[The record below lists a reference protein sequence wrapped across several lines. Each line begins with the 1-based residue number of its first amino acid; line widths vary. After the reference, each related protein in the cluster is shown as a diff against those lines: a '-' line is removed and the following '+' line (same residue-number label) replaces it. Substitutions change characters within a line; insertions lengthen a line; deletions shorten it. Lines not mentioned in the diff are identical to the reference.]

1 MDYNEAKIYFLSQP
15 DSWLDYPFGKRTLVF
30 KIKSK
35 MFGLLFTSKEL
46 PRINLKCDP
55 EEAQIL
61 REIFPSVS
69 PGYHMNK
76 THWNTILLDDSV
88 PSGEL
93 KRMIDN
99 SYTLVIGSLRKVE
112 RTHIEAVHGKR
123 IAEPMSFN

>member
-1 MDYNEAKIYFLSQP
+1 
-15 DSWLDYPFGKRTLVF
+15 
-30 KIKSK
+30 
-35 MFGLLFTSKEL
+35 MFGLLFTAREL

-61 REIFPSVS
+61 REIFPSVL

-93 KRMIDN
+93 RRMIDN
-99 SYTLVIGSLRKVE
+99 SYTLVVGSLSKVD
-112 RTHIEAVHGKR
+112 RTRLATVHGSR
-123 IAEPMSFN
+123 TVEPMSFN

>member
-1 MDYNEAKIYFLSQP
+1 
-15 DSWLDYPFGKRTLVF
+15 
-30 KIKSK
+30 

-61 REIFPSVS
+61 REIFPV
-69 PGYHMNK
+69 GFARYHMNK
-76 THWNTILLDDSV
+76 THWNTILLDGSV

-99 SYTLVIGSLRKVE
+99 SYTLVVGALSKVE

-123 IAEPMSFN
+123 IAEPMSFH

>member
-1 MDYNEAKIYFLSQP
+1 LDYNEAKIYFLSQP
-15 DSWLDYPFGKRTLVF
+15 ESWLDYPFGKRTLVF

-61 REIFPSVS
+61 REIFPSVL

-76 THWNTILLDDSV
+76 THWNTILL
-88 PSGEL
+88 E
-93 KRMIDN
+93 RMIDN
-99 SYTLVIGSLRKVE
+99 SYALVIGSLSKVE
-112 RTHIEAVHGKR
+112 RTHLEAVHGKR

>member
-1 MDYNEAKIYFLSQP
+1 
-15 DSWLDYPFGKRTLVF
+15 
-30 KIKSK
+30 

-61 REIFPSVS
+61 REIFPSVV

-76 THWNTILLDDSV
+76 THWNTILLDGSV
-88 PSGEL
+88 PPGEL

-99 SYTLVIGSLRKVE
+99 SYALVIGSLRKVE
-112 RTHIEAVHGKR
+112 RTHLEAVHGKR

>member
-15 DSWLDYPFGKRTLVF
+15 ESWLDYPFGKRALVF

-35 MFGLLFTSKEL
+35 MFGLLFTSKDL

-61 REIFPSVS
+61 REIFPSVL

-93 KRMIDN
+93 NRMIDN
-99 SYTLVIGSLRKVE
+99 SYTLVVGALLKLE

-123 IAEPMSFN
+123 IVEPMSFN

>member
-1 MDYNEAKIYFLSQP
+1 
-15 DSWLDYPFGKRTLVF
+15 
-30 KIKSK
+30 

-61 REIFPSVS
+61 REIFPSVV

-99 SYTLVIGSLRKVE
+99 SYTLVVGSLRKIE
-112 RTHIEAVHGKR
+112 RTSLEAVHGKR

>member
-1 MDYNEAKIYFLSQP
+1 
-15 DSWLDYPFGKRTLVF
+15 
-30 KIKSK
+30 
-35 MFGLLFTSKEL
+35 MFGLLFTSKQL
-46 PRINLKCDP
+46 TRINLKCDP

-61 REIFPSVS
+61 REIFPSVL

-76 THWNTILLDDSV
+76 THWNTILLDGSV

-99 SYTLVIGSLRKVE
+99 SYALVTGSLSKVE
-112 RTHIEAVHGKR
+112 RTHLEAVHGKR